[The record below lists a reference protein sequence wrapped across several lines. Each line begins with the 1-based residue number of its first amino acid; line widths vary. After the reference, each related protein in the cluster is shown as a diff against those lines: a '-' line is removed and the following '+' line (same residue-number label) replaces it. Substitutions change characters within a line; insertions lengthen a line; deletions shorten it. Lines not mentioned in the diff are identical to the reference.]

1 MSLVGYDYS
10 DDEDE
15 QELLHHET
23 PAEVKESNGPNET
36 QINSAISF
44 TNGSSETAKTPSTI
58 TSGLSQLPPVQ
69 SISSTLSK
77 DAVKRAVNGRIQI
90 TVPQLLAQ
98 VESDDSEDEEE
109 RQRKKFK
116 RSDQGSRLISMLP
129 KPKQMSSNSA
139 LSSSGPSAAAA
150 SKSSLTSLIPASV
163 ANRSKNP
170 ISDKP
175 SPSSSNK
182 GSSSEKQPSGSSSF
196 FFTNED
202 DDDDDEDDFKIPTFE
217 DQIKPSD
224 FSTFNSASQ
233 AAPDVDAPVFGPA
246 KPVSSAI
253 LTDSLY
259 SPIENEPVMLDPN
272 QDVTYK
278 KFIASKFGD
287 ESAAADIK
295 FVDFDM
301 SKHLSQN
308 TDWLKN
314 ITVEKEDRDE
324 EESEGNTPN
333 STARRKNQ
341 ITFLAYQAKKRE
353 TELKN
358 QWAQNRVAKNQT
370 RAKYGF

>member
-15 QELLHHET
+15 QELLDHET
-23 PAEVKESNGPNET
+23 SAEVKESNGPNET
-36 QINSAISF
+36 QINSAISL
-44 TNGSSETAKTPSTI
+44 TNGSSETAKRPSTI
-58 TSGLSQLPPVQ
+58 TPGLSQLPPVQ

-77 DAVKRAVNGRIQI
+77 DAVKRVVNGRIQI

-129 KPKQMSSNSA
+129 KPKQMSINST
-139 LSSSGPSAAAA
+139 LSSSEPSAAPP
-150 SKSSLTSLIPASV
+150 KTSLTSLIPASV

-175 SPSSSNK
+175 PPSSSNK
-182 GSSSEKQPSGSSSF
+182 GSLSEKQPSGSSSF
-196 FFTNED
+196 FFTNEDD

-224 FSTFNSASQ
+224 FSTFNSTSQ

-287 ESAAADIK
+287 ESAAGDIK

-314 ITVEKEDRDE
+314 ITVEREDHDE